1 MLSTTSAGSAPASS
15 PPIPSYILRGH
26 AVPVS
31 ALRFSARGRV
41 LYSGDTDGFVAVWDL
56 KTFRPKLFWKAHE
69 GGLLSIEEMGHG
81 LLTHARDNLVHYFS
95 LHLSRADP
103 CAVVVDLQRG
113 AATAV
118 PSPASPSPGIEPV
131 WSMDVNAMNFCKMSV
146 VELSPGSSS
155 AKGKG
160 KAVEAEGLV
169 AVPSLTKDDFVDI
182 FHIPSKE
189 RAHRSIGVDAFP
201 IGNKTGTVMALH
213 LFLHDSSPSHFRSSQ
228 PASSL
233 ETPSSTPS
241 TLRSCAGNPQL
252 HLLIGYESGQLALF
266 RFTPTANFTRSPVE
280 AVNAA
285 SFDMPLKGKKVDESE
300 GWELVWHEKG
310 HRDAVMSLATSS
322 DTRFA
327 WTVGADHFIC
337 KYRVW
342 DINEEETLLPRIH
355 VEATPSP
362 GKAAVAVRSDGR
374 IVGTAGWDGE
384 ARLYSAKTLKPLAVL
399 SHHRQSLQ
407 ALDFAPL
414 SPTPRARRAQSSSSA
429 RASGEGE
436 SGSDSSSS
444 SSEEDERARAGGR
457 AAGRRGRAWIA
468 AAGQDTKISLWEVYP
483 PQ

>member
-1 MLSTTSAGSAPASS
+1 MLSTTSVGSAPASS
-15 PPIPSYILRGH
+15 PPLPSYILRGH

-31 ALRFSARGRV
+31 ALRFSACGRF
-41 LYSGDTDGFVAVWDL
+41 LYSGDTDGFLAVWDL

-95 LHLSRADP
+95 LHPSTADP
-103 CAVVVDLQRG
+103 SAVVVDLQRG

-131 WSMDVNAMNFCKMSV
+131 WSMAVNAMNFCRISV
-146 VELSPGSSS
+146 LELSPGSSS

-182 FHIPSKE
+182 FHIPLKD

-201 IGNKTGTVMALH
+201 IGHKTGTVMALH

-233 ETPSSTPS
+233 ETSSSTPS
-241 TLRSCAGNPQL
+241 TLRSSAINPQL

-266 RFTPTANFTRSPVE
+266 RFTPTANFTRPPVE
-280 AVNAA
+280 ADNAA

-342 DINEEETLLPRIH
+342 DINEEESLLPRIH

-374 IVGTAGWDGE
+374 ILGTAGWDGE

-399 SHHRQSLQ
+399 SQHRQSLQ

-414 SPTPRARRAQSSSSA
+414 SPTPRARRAHFSSSA
-429 RASGEGE
+429 GASDEGE
-436 SGSDSSSS
+436 SDSDSSS

-468 AAGQDTKISLWEVYP
+468 TAGQDTKISLWEVYP